1 MDLNLA
7 KQALLT
13 LDSAS
18 EFYNVVG
25 ECISKYNNSAAS
37 IGKIK
42 SSECAA
48 NIFRKLYDGDI
59 YDVEKSYV
67 LLLNRSLE
75 VIDTALISVGGI
87 YECVMDP
94 KIIFRKALI
103 CKATSIII
111 CHNHPSGNPL
121 PSDADKIM
129 TKKVQEAGNLL
140 TIDLMDH
147 VILAGSKYFS
157 FAEEGLI

>member
-1 MDLNLA
+1 M
-7 KQALLT
+7 
-13 LDSAS
+13 
-18 EFYNVVG
+18 
-25 ECISKYNNSAAS
+25 
-37 IGKIK
+37 
-42 SSECAA
+42 
-48 NIFRKLYDGDI
+48 
-59 YDVEKSYV
+59 EKSYV